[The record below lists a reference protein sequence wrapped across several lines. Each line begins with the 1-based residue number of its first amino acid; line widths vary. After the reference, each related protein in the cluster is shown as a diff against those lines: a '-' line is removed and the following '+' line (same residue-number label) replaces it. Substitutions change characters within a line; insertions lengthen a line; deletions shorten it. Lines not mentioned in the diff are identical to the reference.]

1 MIRTLTFAIATCLAT
16 ASAAAVDKPV
26 TLPGNPPADVV
37 AWLQPLAG
45 RAAIACGTHPFAK
58 TESAA
63 LACAADAIRQS
74 KPFWI
79 VFEDVG
85 LDYTGWTGVVSNA
98 EGRSWSIRFDA
109 GSSMAHMER
118 PHSVNVFTCGG
129 LSLEGPKLR
138 CLGL

>member
-1 MIRTLTFAIATCLAT
+1 MTRTLPFAIAIWLF
-16 ASAAAVDKPV
+16 AAPAGAIEKSV

-37 AWLQPLAG
+37 EWLQPLAG
-45 RAAIACGTHPFAK
+45 PTAIACGTHPFAK
-58 TESAA
+58 TESSA

-85 LDYTGWTGVVSNA
+85 LDYSGWTGVVSNA
-98 EGRSWSIRFDA
+98 DGRSWSIRFDA
-109 GSSMAHMER
+109 GSHMTHMER

-129 LSLEGPKLR
+129 LALEGPRLR
-138 CLGL
+138 CRDR